1 MNKFAVV
8 GLSGVAICVVC
19 LTGALAIGG
28 KALRD
33 GNFDFGGWDRPRCD
47 FESAGKSASRG
58 IAWDGGDT
66 VKIGIN
72 ANVQYR
78 PGSGDEM
85 QVTGDPGVISHVR
98 VKDGNIRLDCRGSY
112 PGDRL
117 EITLPGRPFDKFEI
131 GGAAHITLNDLDQPN
146 LRIEM
151 GGANQITATGKTGDL
166 HLEMGGAN
174 QANLGELVA
183 DKARIEMGG
192 SNEVDVAAKND
203 LSVTIGG
210 AGKVRLHMEPRH
222 LDTHIGGSGEIIH
235 SSELDKSP

>member
-8 GLSGVAICVVC
+8 GLSGVAVSIVC
-19 LTGALAIGG
+19 LTAAFAIGG

-47 FESAGKSASRG
+47 FDSAGKSASRSV
-58 IAWDGGDT
+58 AWDGSDT

-78 PGSGDEM
+78 PGSGDDM
-85 QVTGDPGVISHVR
+85 QVTGDPAVISHVR
-98 VKDGNIRLDCRGSY
+98 VEDGNIRLDCRGAY
-112 PGDRL
+112 PGARL
-117 EITLPGRPFDKFEI
+117 AITLPGRTFDKFEI
-131 GGAAHITLNDLDQPN
+131 GGAAHLTLNDLDQPN
-146 LRIEM
+146 LKIEM

-166 HLEMGGAN
+166 RLEMGGAN
-174 QANLGELVA
+174 HADLGALVA
-183 DKARIEMGG
+183 DNARIEMGG
-192 SNEVDVAAKND
+192 ANEVDVAAKDD

-235 SSELDKSP
+235 ASELDKSP